1 MLYPKMTA
9 GRMVFDLNG
18 IWDFKLLEHEGEGR
32 EDAGSLLYG
41 ARPMPVPS
49 SYNDIYP
56 GKDFADHIGDM
67 VYQRTFQVSEEMKK
81 KRIVLRFGSVAH
93 TAEVYLNGECVG
105 SHKGGF
111 LPFSFEISEKA
122 VTGQNLLTVFV
133 NNIVDYSTLP
143 CGRIETEE
151 FPGLEPRKVN
161 LPNFDFYN
169 YTGIM
174 RPVWLY
180 TTPKT
185 FIEDI
190 EVAGKM
196 DGKFIW
202 NVKVSGE
209 AKESAEVRVRVLNE
223 NGQCVYSGEG
233 RNGEGSVDNVKLW
246 STEFPC
252 LYQLEVR
259 LKTEEGLGDEY
270 TETFGFREV
279 SIENCRILLNGK
291 PVYLKGFGKH
301 EEGAVHGRGTDL
313 ALMTKDL
320 GLLQWMHANS
330 FRTSHYPNSEEMMQ
344 LCDKMGILVIDES
357 PAVGL
362 NTGFTATGLLGG
374 NPQGTW
380 ATLRTAEHHRDVM
393 EEMVVRDKNHPCVIA
408 WSVANEPASQEAG
421 AKEYFEPLVNL
432 TREKDIQKR
441 PVTIVTYEG
450 SNPETCKV
458 AEFCDFLMLNRYRG
472 WYDTEG
478 NLKGAAAKLKAELE
492 GFHKR
497 CPEKPIMLGEYG
509 ADTIMGLHDINA
521 RLFTEEYQ
529 TAFMKAYGEVFDSL
543 PYITG
548 EHVWVFADFA
558 TAENI
563 KRVDGNKKGIFT
575 RDRRP
580 KQAAYFLKDRWENL

>member
-1 MLYPKMTA
+1 MLYPKMSSSRA
-9 GRMVFDLNG
+9 VFDLNG
-18 IWDFKLLEHEGEGR
+18 IWEFKLING
-32 EDAGSLLYG
+32 EDAFPDAGLCLAESI
-41 ARPMPVPS
+41 PMPVPS

-56 GKDFADHIGDM
+56 GKDFADHAGDM
-67 VYQRTFQVSEEMKK
+67 VYQRKIMVTEQMKQG
-81 KRIVLRFGSVAH
+81 RLVLRFGSVTHA
-93 TAEVYLNGECVG
+93 AKVYLNGEYLG

-111 LPFSFEISEKA
+111 LPFSFEIAEKA
-122 VTGQNLLTVFV
+122 QIGENLLTVFV

-143 CGRIETEE
+143 CGRMVTEKY
-151 FPGLEPRKVN
+151 PGLPERTVN

-169 YTGIM
+169 YSGIM

-180 TTPKT
+180 TTPLT
-185 FIEDI
+185 YIEDI
-190 EVAGKM
+190 EVSGKT
-196 DGKFIW
+196 DGSFLW
-202 NVKVSGE
+202 NVDAAGE
-209 AKESAEVRVRVLNE
+209 KAENAEISVRVLDAD
-223 NGQCVYSGEG
+223 GGCVFTGSGKCGEG
-233 RNGEGSVDNVKLW
+233 NVENVHLW
-246 STEFPC
+246 STQNPYLYRLHVC
-252 LYQLEVR
+252 LRSADGSV
-259 LKTEEGLGDEY
+259 DEY
-270 TETFGFREV
+270 TEEFGFREI
-279 SIENCRILLNGK
+279 SIENCRILLNGE

-301 EEGAVHGRGTDL
+301 EEGSIHGRGTDL

-320 GLLQWMHANS
+320 GLLKWIHANS

-344 LCDKMGILVIDES
+344 LCDRMGILVIDEA

-380 ATLRTAEHHRDVM
+380 ATLSTAEHHRDVM
-393 EEMVVRDKNHPCVIA
+393 EDLVKRDKNHPCVIA
-408 WSVANEPASQEAG
+408 WSVANEPASQEEG
-421 AKEYFEPLVNL
+421 AKEYFEPLVKL
-432 TREKDIQKR
+432 TKEQDPQRR

-450 SNPETCKV
+450 STPETCKV
-458 AEFCDFLMLNRYRG
+458 AELCDFLMLNRYRG

-478 NLKGAAAKLKAELE
+478 NLEGAAAKLKAELE

-497 CPEKPIMLGEYG
+497 CPDKPIMLGEYG

-548 EHVWVFADFA
+548 EHVWVFSDFA

-580 KQAAYFLKDRWENL
+580 KMAAYFLKERWEKL

>member
-1 MLYPKMTA
+1 MLYPKMSS
-9 GRMVFDLNG
+9 GRMIFDLNG
-18 IWDFKLLEHEGEGR
+18 IWDFKLLNQMGEGR
-32 EDAGSLLYG
+32 ERAGKRLTDS
-41 ARPMPVPS
+41 RPMPVPS

-56 GKDFADHIGDM
+56 GKEFADHVGDM
-67 VYQRTFQVSEEMKK
+67 VYQRSFTVTEEMKK
-81 KRIVLRFGSVAH
+81 GRLVLRFGSVAH
-93 TAEVYLNGECVG
+93 CAEVYLNGTLIG

-111 LPFSFEISEKA
+111 LPFSFEIAEKA
-122 VTGQNLLTVFV
+122 VTGENLLTVFV

-143 CGRIETEE
+143 CGRMVTEE
-151 FPGLEPRKVN
+151 FPGLAPRTVN

-169 YTGIM
+169 YTGIL

-180 TTPKT
+180 TTPSVY
-185 FIEDI
+185 IEDI
-190 EVAGKM
+190 EVFGKM
-196 DGKFIW
+196 DGGFVW
-202 NVKVSGE
+202 KVRTAGENAE
-209 AKESAEVRVRVLNE
+209 AKEVCVCVLDADGN
-223 NGQCVYSGEG
+223 CVYEGCGNSGSGKVE
-233 RNGEGSVDNVKLW
+233 NANLW
-246 STEFPC
+246 STESPY
-252 LYQLEVR
+252 LYQLEVC
-259 LKTEEGLGDEY
+259 LKNGETVGDAY
-270 TETFGFREV
+270 TEYFGFREV

-320 GLLQWMHANS
+320 GLLKWIHANS
-330 FRTSHYPNSEEMMQ
+330 FRTAHYPNSEEMMQ
-344 LCDKMGILVIDES
+344 LCDKLGILVVDEA

-380 ATLRTAEHHRDVM
+380 GTLQTAEHHRNVM
-393 EEMVVRDKNHPCVIA
+393 EELVRRDKNHPCVIA
-408 WSVANEPASQEAG
+408 WSVANEPASQEEG

-432 TREKDIQKR
+432 TRERDIQRR

-450 SNPETCKV
+450 STPETCKV
-458 AEFCDFLMLNRYRG
+458 AELCDFLMLNRYRG

-478 NLKGAAAKLKAELE
+478 NLEGAKAKLKAELE

-497 CPEKPIMLGEYG
+497 CPDKPIMLGEYG
-509 ADTIMGLHDINA
+509 ADTIPGLHDINE

-548 EHVWVFADFA
+548 EHVWAFADFA

-580 KQAAYFLKDRWENL
+580 KQAAYFLKERWENK